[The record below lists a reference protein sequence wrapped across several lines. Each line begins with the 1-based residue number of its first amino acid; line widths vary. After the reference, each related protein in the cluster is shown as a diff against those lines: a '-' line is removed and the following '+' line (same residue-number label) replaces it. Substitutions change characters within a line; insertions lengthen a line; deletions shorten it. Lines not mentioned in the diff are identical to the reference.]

1 MAFNPNDKRI
11 IVPKR
16 TRLGWTL
23 NFGRPASWLILLALI
38 AVALCIASINNSH
51 R

>member
-1 MAFNPNDKRI
+1 MAFDTNDPRI

-16 TRLGWTL
+16 TRWRGWTL
-23 NFGRPASWLILLALI
+23 NFGRPMTWVILVVLI
-38 AVALCIASINNSH
+38 AACIGIAYLNN